1 MFDKVNISESKK
13 IILVEFNRLASSII
27 SYSYL
32 VNVLS
37 KKYNAN
43 VVAYRLTAKKNR
55 IKDFIW
61 KLTKSIISFI
71 RKFTF
76 DIGGKPPPFL
86 YGIFIKRYLEH
97 VLIIF
102 VSCTIKIFTQ
112 NSTKK

>member
-43 VVAYRLTAKKNR
+43 VVVYRLTAKKNR

-61 KLTKSIISFI
+61 KLISKLSFLNTFQVYKSFGTKTFI
-71 RKFTF
+71 CPNNINLDYK
-76 DIGGKPPPFL
+76 
-86 YGIFIKRYLEH
+86 YEKR
-97 VLIIF
+97 
-102 VSCTIKIFTQ
+102 IKIII
-112 NSTKK
+112 KKKKKQK

>member
-43 VVAYRLTAKKNR
+43 VVAYRLTAKKNW

-61 KLTKSIISFI
+61 KIIYINYFI
-71 RKFTF
+71 
-76 DIGGKPPPFL
+76 
-86 YGIFIKRYLEH
+86 
-97 VLIIF
+97 
-102 VSCTIKIFTQ
+102 
-112 NSTKK
+112 